1 MERSKSITQ
10 KFIVNS
16 PRASQFVFKA
26 VTDRRSAVA
35 RTFGSHRL
43 RMAALMAFADMCGFV
58 AAGSILFILNFWA
71 KLFVFQL
78 SDLDYIFI
86 PLICLILYT
95 TTKLYPGLGINPA
108 EEIKLV
114 FKNTSL
120 GFLIG
125 ILTFDLNLK
134 WLPNYLA
141 FVPFG
146 FFSICMV
153 LVMRWLVRILAVK
166 AGVWGEPVA
175 ILARGSHISGLTNYF
190 LQRRRLGFLPVLRI
204 IDSASSNKSFSSR
217 LPLVDLRSLLVS
229 QSPHPL
235 LKNVDTVL
243 VDTSF
248 FGHKLGGRSSSQL
261 FSMFR
266 HVIFV
271 SDMDWMEGAS
281 LKVQDYEGL
290 TGIEARGNHLSPA
303 SSIIKRGMDIFG
315 SLFGMLLFAPFIGL
329 VALMIKLDSSGPVL
343 YTQARI
349 GKDGKMINIY
359 KFRSMVLNAEQA
371 LESHLK
377 ANPHLRCE
385 WDQKQKLCHDPRVTR
400 VGKWLRKFSIDE
412 VPQLIN
418 IFKGEISLVGPRPLP
433 LYHHQLL
440 SAAANSLR
448 NSVIPGLTG
457 MWQVSGRSD
466 VGVREMERLDSYYV
480 HNWSPWLDI
489 YILLRTV
496 WVVISR
502 DGAY

>member
-10 KFIVNS
+10 KFIIDS
-16 PRASQFVFKA
+16 SHIDQFVFKPLA
-26 VTDRRSAVA
+26 GRRSAVA

-43 RMAALMAFADMCGFV
+43 RMAALMAFADLSGFV
-58 AAGSILFILNFWA
+58 VAGSILFILNMWA
-71 KLFVFQL
+71 KLFIFQL
-78 SDLDYIFI
+78 SDLNYIFI
-86 PLICLILYT
+86 PLICLVLYT

-108 EEIKLV
+108 EEIKLIAR
-114 FKNTSL
+114 NTGL

-141 FVPFG
+141 FIPFG
-146 FFSICMV
+146 LFSIGMV

-166 AGVWGEPVA
+166 AGVWCEPVA
-175 ILARGSHISGLTNYF
+175 ILARGAHMSGLTNYF

-204 IDSASSNKSFSSR
+204 IDAASAKKSFASP
-217 LPLVDLRSLLVS
+217 LPLVDLRSLLAS
-229 QSPHPL
+229 HSPHPL
-235 LKNVDTVL
+235 LKNIDTVL

-261 FSMFR
+261 FSMFK

-271 SDMDWMEGAS
+271 SDMDWMEGAA
-281 LKVQDYEGL
+281 LQVQDFEGL
-290 TGIEARGNHLSPA
+290 TGIEAHANHLSPA
-303 SSIIKRGMDIFG
+303 SSLIKRAVDIFG
-315 SLFGMLLFAPFIGL
+315 SLFGVLLFAPILGL
-329 VALMIKLDSSGPVL
+329 VALMIKLDSPGPLL
-343 YTQARI
+343 YRQARV
-349 GKDGKMINIY
+349 GKDGKMIDIY

-371 LESHLK
+371 LESHLR
-377 ANPHLRCE
+377 ANPHLRSE
-385 WDQKQKLCHDPRVTR
+385 WEQKQKLCHDPRITR
-400 VGKWLRKFSIDE
+400 VGKWLRKFSMDE
-412 VPQLIN
+412 IPQLIN
-418 IFKGEISLVGPRPLP
+418 VLKGEMSLVGPRPLP

-466 VGVREMERLDSYYV
+466 VSVREMERLDSYYV
-480 HNWSPWLDI
+480 HNWSPWLDA

-502 DGAY
+502 NGAY